1 MNVVVREELAAISD
15 FFFTKSLS
23 TNFFVSP
30 LLYRLSVEVDSF
42 RVRSELLKSRLTWFD
57 AIALEKLLSWVFLA
71 ERIRESFELES
82 IGFFNTSSIRVRFLK
97 RVVEIR

>member
-15 FFFTKSLS
+15 FFFTRSLS
-23 TNFFVSP
+23 TKFLVSP
-30 LLYRLSVEVDSF
+30 LLYRLSLEVDSC